1 VIAYAS
7 RTGTKRNLDVLRR
20 AGWRLM
26 ISATGVWR
34 TEGFTYAIDNGAW
47 TAYQRGAAFDA
58 RAFSGLVDRLGPGAD
73 WIVVP
78 DIVGAGRKSLEFSLT
93 WLPQLRG
100 IAPLLIA
107 VQDGMAQAD
116 IADLVGPGTGI
127 FIGGLDDF
135 KEQTAAQWGVLARE
149 SLCYLHMGRVNSARR
164 IKIAQSAGCDSFDG
178 SSVSRFAVTLAPL
191 DAARRQRMLI

>member
-1 VIAYAS
+1 
-7 RTGTKRNLDVLRR
+7 
-20 AGWRLM
+20 
-26 ISATGVWR
+26 
-34 TEGFTYAIDNGAW
+34 
-47 TAYQRGAAFDA
+47 
-58 RAFSGLVDRLGPGAD
+58 
-73 WIVVP
+73 
-78 DIVGAGRKSLEFSLT
+78 
-93 WLPQLRG
+93 
-100 IAPLLIA
+100 
-107 VQDGMAQAD
+107 MAQAD